1 MSEPDGFLA
10 RQPAAVDNAF
20 AVLEKV
26 AELGPGTTARQLL
39 AELPMS
45 KATIYRIIKH
55 LVAHEYLVRTPD
67 LTGFILGRRV
77 RALAAAALTPAD
89 QSVPSTLPVTA
100 SSATAPAPLSP
111 RTTLESNES
120 SRLSPSSHR

>member
-77 RALAAAALTPAD
+77 RALAAAAQSAPPEEPVAARGGEAG

-100 SSATAPAPLSP
+100 SWATAP
-111 RTTLESNES
+111 
-120 SRLSPSSHR
+120 

>member
-39 AELPMS
+39 EELPIS

-55 LVAHEYLVRTPD
+55 LVAQEYLVRTPD

-77 RALAAAALTPAD
+77 LALAAAASPAEAGTRP
-89 QSVPSTLPVTA
+89 QPPHVIRTEHPLPRPV
-100 SSATAPAPLSP
+100 
-111 RTTLESNES
+111 
-120 SRLSPSSHR
+120 